1 MRRIHWYRAEK
12 EKTNDTEVIK
22 DQTYNNLSDLSTI
35 QFRLIFK
42 GHKSLNTGVY
52 SIIHLTS
59 AITISYAESNGGIF
73 VLIAPF
79 GNTNTRTNPW
89 AWTNVLRVICQQHVL
104 RAINCQYNFA

>member
-1 MRRIHWYRAEK
+1 MKRDVRRIHWYRAEK

-52 SIIHLTS
+52 RLTFD
-59 AITISYAESNGGIF
+59 IRN
-73 VLIAPF
+73 
-79 GNTNTRTNPW
+79 
-89 AWTNVLRVICQQHVL
+89 
-104 RAINCQYNFA
+104 YNFLR